1 MKSSDPLTILNELKR
16 LEIVTH
22 GAVDTLLKGAYKST
36 FRGQGLEFHQV
47 REYYPE
53 DDVRSIDWNVTARLN
68 SPFVKTFVEERELQ
82 IVLAVD
88 LSASIWYGT
97 GAMSK
102 RETALRL
109 CATLAFAAVQHQDR
123 VGLFL
128 FTDKVEFWLP
138 PKRGKAASMRVLRE
152 LIQFKPTRTKT
163 DYKPAFKMLS
173 KVLKRRTVLVLVS
186 DFTEVVPADLAGS
199 LSRRHDLIA
208 TVLHDPL
215 EKDFKLPARVVV
227 RDPETGRVG
236 YLSPGSH
243 KAFKKADEFRESQ
256 LRAFTH
262 QGADRMDLTAGQN
275 VALALMK
282 FFKKRIE
289 RAGRR

>member
-1 MKSSDPLTILNELKR
+1 
-16 LEIVTH
+16 
-22 GAVDTLLKGAYKST
+22 
-36 FRGQGLEFHQV
+36 
-47 REYYPE
+47 
-53 DDVRSIDWNVTARLN
+53 
-68 SPFVKTFVEERELQ
+68 
-82 IVLAVD
+82 
-88 LSASIWYGT
+88 
-97 GAMSK
+97 
-102 RETALRL
+102 
-109 CATLAFAAVQHQDR
+109 
-123 VGLFL
+123 
-128 FTDKVEFWLP
+128 
-138 PKRGKAASMRVLRE
+138 
-152 LIQFKPTRTKT
+152 
-163 DYKPAFKMLS
+163 MLS

-186 DFTEVVPADLAGS
+186 DFTEVVPVDLAGS

-236 YLSPGSH
+236 YLSPGSY

-262 QGADRMDLTAGQN
+262 QGADRMDLVAGQN